1 MALKPIHFIS
11 SRFYRLLRYWG
22 DMWRMLINNKRVS
35 QAESSVTN
43 KLRQDGMLFF
53 QDI

>member
-11 SRFYRLLRYWG
+11 SRFYRLLWCWG
-22 DMWRMLINNKRVS
+22 DMWRMLINNKQVS
-35 QAESSVTN
+35 QAESTVTN
-43 KLRQDGMLFF
+43 KLMEDVMLFF